1 MTETRLEVQQT
12 QKLSQGLQTI
22 IHLLSLDLNELSE
35 YMFKAVQENPAL
47 EYVPPRKSPQDYA
60 MQVRTRYSGGRRSA
74 EETGLELA
82 ASPETDIEDLEQ
94 QLRLS
99 RLDADTVHLA
109 RHILHL
115 LTSRGYFTED
125 LDAFAVE
132 NGVSPEK
139 ALRALEA
146 VQALEPAGIGARSVE
161 ECLELQLRCR
171 QSVDPLCY
179 DLIRLHL
186 LDIGKGDLRR
196 IARETGASM
205 ERIRHCVDTI
215 RGLSPSPCSLHSE
228 AVQYIMPEFSVE
240 ADSEDKLTI
249 LFHNDYYPSFR
260 PDANFQ
266 RLSETLTGEEAAY
279 ARRMLS
285 SASQMIRAVEMRQ
298 STMEKIAGIIVRE
311 QHAYFLGQYSLI
323 PLRIDETAKELGI
336 HEATVYRAIQGK
348 YLYCSRGT
356 FPLSYFF
363 QKNLSG
369 GVSTARVKEIIREIC
384 QSDDRLSDRAIT
396 EELQKRGITLS
407 RRTVAKYRSQLEIS
421 SSFTRST
428 NRKE

>member
-60 MQVRTRYSGGRRSA
+60 MQVRTRYSGGKRSA
-74 EETGLELA
+74 EETDLELA

-115 LTSRGYFTED
+115 LSSRGYFTED

-132 NGVSPEK
+132 NGVSPEM
-139 ALRALEA
+139 AQRALEA
-146 VQALEPAGIGARSVE
+146 VQSLEPAGIGARSVE
-161 ECLELQLRCR
+161 ECLELQLRSR

-196 IARETGASM
+196 IARETGAAM

-215 RGLSPSPCSLHSE
+215 RRLSPAPCSLHSE

-240 ADSEDKLTI
+240 ADSEGKLTI

-260 PDANFQ
+260 PDANFR

-285 SASQMIRAVEMRQ
+285 SATQMIRAVEMRQ

-363 QKNLSG
+363 QKSLSG

>member
-12 QKLSQGLQTI
+12 QKLSLGLQTI

-74 EETGLELA
+74 EETDLELA

-249 LFHNDYYPSFR
+249 LFHNDYYPSLR

>member
-74 EETGLELA
+74 EETDLELA

-115 LTSRGYFTED
+115 LSSRGYFTED

-132 NGVSPEK
+132 NGVSPEM
-139 ALRALEA
+139 AQRALEA
-146 VQALEPAGIGARSVE
+146 VQSLEPAGIGARSVE
-161 ECLELQLRCR
+161 ECLELQLRSR

-196 IARETGASM
+196 IARETGAAM

-215 RGLSPSPCSLHSE
+215 RRLSPAPCSLHSE

-240 ADSEDKLTI
+240 ADSEGKLTI

-260 PDANFQ
+260 PDANFR

-285 SASQMIRAVEMRQ
+285 SATQMIRAVEMRQ

-363 QKNLSG
+363 QKSLSG

>member
-74 EETGLELA
+74 EETDLELA

-249 LFHNDYYPSFR
+249 LFHNDYYPSLR